1 MKFLIS
7 ILIVLLISIGVYN
20 IWVVLGVP
28 PTDDMLVK
36 VDVDSSTI
44 QTMGNDVGKGNTIC
58 VQPYMTAINYANEP
72 TFRETILPYLIA
84 ARNKQLLNSKT
95 LVVLPENI
103 GNWLIAYE
111 EKESLYK
118 KNTVEEA
125 MNSIIAGNIF
135 KFSIAYFKGP
145 SGGNKKN
152 YALFEMKAKQIVEV
166 YNRVFSNLAKEFKIT
181 IAAGSIV
188 LPNPSISSDGS
199 IKLNKG
205 KLYHIS
211 AVFNPDGKIVTPLEK
226 KIFDLENDANFRF
239 SAANNPIN
247 IGSNSSLSV
256 GFSGLIWNKKGSGEI
271 VVNSLQTKTVLP
283 PSKLGRMV
291 NIWNYENLF
300 D

>member
-1 MKFLIS
+1 MRFLIR
-7 ILIVLLISIGVYN
+7 ILMLVLIFIGVYN
-20 IWVVLGVP
+20 IWVVVGVP
-28 PTDDMLVK
+28 PTDDILVK
-36 VDVDSSTI
+36 INVDSTSI
-44 QTMGNDVGKGNTIC
+44 QTMGNDAGKGNTIC
-58 VQPYMTAINYANEP
+58 IQPYMTAINYANEP
-72 TFRETILPYLIA
+72 SFRETILPYLIA

-118 KNTVEEA
+118 KNTAEEA
-125 MNSIIAGNIF
+125 VNAIVAGNIF
-135 KFSIAYFKGP
+135 KFSIAYFKGA

-152 YALFEMKAKQIVEV
+152 YALFEMKAKQTVEV
-166 YNRVFSNLAKEFKIT
+166 YYRVFSNLAKEFKIT

-188 LPNPSISSDGS
+188 LPNPSIASNGT
-199 IKLNKG
+199 IQLNKG
-205 KLYHIS
+205 ELYHVS

-226 KIFDLENDANFRF
+226 KIFDLENDANFGF

-247 IGSNSSLSV
+247 IGGNSSLSV

-291 NIWNYENLF
+291 NIWN
-300 D
+300 